1 MCSLHNHYLQL
12 TMPHCH
18 NHHSEVKGLQQ
29 LMCHVEHHAE
39 HYAWQCAQLNS
50 AVICRTCNNML
61 STPKCLGKGSD
72 TKGSTITSKGPTP
85 TISSTVVLAEI
96 LRNGRAWLLIII
108 LIWSFLLEA
117 LCNCVLNQLL
127 ERVWQIQNKNSGK
140 SNLEN
145 ALQRTDN
152 TVAREL
158 TILWRS

>member
-1 MCSLHNHYLQL
+1 MICGVSCAMCSLHNHYLQL

-39 HYAWQCAQLNS
+39 HYAWQCAQLNLGKPTANNS

-85 TISSTVVLAEI
+85 TITSKGLTLISTVVVAEI

-117 LCNCVLNQLL
+117 LCNCVLN
-127 ERVWQIQNKNSGK
+127 
-140 SNLEN
+140 
-145 ALQRTDN
+145 ALIFPHQSHPD
-152 TVAREL
+152 VF
-158 TILWRS
+158 

>member
-1 MCSLHNHYLQL
+1 MICGVSCAMCSLHNLFFQL

-39 HYAWQCAQLNS
+39 HYAWKCAQLNS

-61 STPKCLGKGSD
+61 STTKCLGKGSD

-85 TISSTVVLAEI
+85 TITSKGLTISSTVVVAEI
-96 LRNGRAWLLIII
+96 LRNGKAWLLIII

-117 LCNCVLNQLL
+117 LCNCVLN
-127 ERVWQIQNKNSGK
+127 
-140 SNLEN
+140 
-145 ALQRTDN
+145 ALIFQHQSHPD
-152 TVAREL
+152 VF
-158 TILWRS
+158 